1 MRYLKKYNEEI
12 LWSKKIRKAIKGLD
26 KTDMYI
32 SEKFPGPT
40 VADITPD
47 KVFSGKAVPDID
59 MDLLKDYYIKDI
71 SNKGVFIHTP
81 EDYSH
86 RQYKFSVHFDDTKEV
101 WYNQSHLFKR
111 LREISNK
118 LGYKIGTHVDIDRG
132 GSGEITEIV
141 NFAFYD
147 IGRGCN
153 ERLTLLYKV
162 GNIYYQITQIEI
174 SKDGPSGYIVD
185 DIIKENFYEL
195 LDDDSVSYT
204 SEDKGNMFECKL
216 IIHRFTTSKLHQ
228 VTEHLSIAEARLKDI
243 GITLVVSDISKS
255 NSEYIISFTCT
266 KNKK

>member
-1 MRYLKKYNEEI
+1 MRYLKSYNEEI

-47 KVFSGKAVPDID
+47 KVFSGKSVPDLD

-71 SNKGVFIHTP
+71 NNKGVFIHTP
-81 EDYSH
+81 EDIYE
-86 RQYKFSVHFDDTKEV
+86 YKFGVSFDDRMEM
-101 WYNQSHLFKR
+101 WYNQSHFFKK

-141 NFAFYD
+141 NFAFYK
-147 IGRGCN
+147 IGYKSCD

-174 SKDGPSGYIVD
+174 SKEGKSGHIID
-185 DIIKENFYEL
+185 DVIKENFYDL
-195 LDDDSVSYT
+195 LDDDSVSYI
-204 SEDKGNMFECKL
+204 SEDKGNMYECKL

-243 GITLVVSDISKS
+243 GITLVVTDISKS
-255 NSEYIISFTCT
+255 NNEYIISFTCT